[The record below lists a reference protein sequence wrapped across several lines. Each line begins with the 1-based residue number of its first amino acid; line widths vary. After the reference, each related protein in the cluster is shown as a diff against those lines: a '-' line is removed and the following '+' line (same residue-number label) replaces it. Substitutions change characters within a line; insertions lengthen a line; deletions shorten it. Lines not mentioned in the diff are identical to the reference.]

1 MKESKLKVSI
11 VSYLNS
17 KPFAFGLENSDIYG
31 KLEISFDPPAFCAAK
46 LISKSADIGLVP
58 VAVLPEIPDVKI
70 ISDYCISAN
79 GRVDSVLL
87 LSNVPVN
94 NLKRIILDK
103 NSRTSVM
110 LARVLAS
117 ELWNINPEWVG
128 ENDVEGLN
136 INHETG
142 AVVIGD
148 RALEIK
154 SKFKFIYDLAEEW
167 DKLTS
172 LPFVFA
178 CWVSN
183 KPINQIILDEF
194 NVALKSGIENIDQLI
209 RMNKLDENSSAY
221 LKNIIDYRL
230 DDEKRKSISL
240 FLEKIQKVKVNF

>member
-1 MKESKLKVSI
+1 MKEVKIKVSI

-31 KLEISFDPPAFCAAK
+31 KLEIGFDPPAICAGR

-58 VAVLPEIPDVKI
+58 VAVLPEITDLRI
-70 ISDYCISAN
+70 ISDFCIAAN

-94 NLKRIILDK
+94 RLKHIILDK
-103 NSRTSVM
+103 NSRTSVV

-117 ELWNINPEWVG
+117 ELWNISPVWVG
-128 ENDVEGLN
+128 ENDAEGLN
-136 INHETG
+136 INEETG
-142 AVVIGD
+142 AVIIGD

-154 SKFKFIYDLAEEW
+154 SKFSYIYDLAEEW
-167 DKLTS
+167 YKLTS

-183 KPINQIILDEF
+183 KPLEQQFLDEF
-194 NVALKSGIENIDQLI
+194 NLALKNGIENIDQLTSLL
-209 RMNKLDENSSAY
+209 NLDTNSSNY
-221 LKNIIDYRL
+221 LKNVIDYRL
-230 DDEKRKSISL
+230 DDNKRKAIDL
-240 FLEKIQKVKVNF
+240 FLEKAEKINSNF